1 MIIISDTGTDF
12 QGAKDTT
19 LQLCSRMKTLL
30 NQHYEIDEHVFK
42 VTARMGF
49 VLFNGNQVSV
59 DHLFERGD
67 AALYEAKNLGKDRFV
82 FSEV

>member
-1 MIIISDTGTDF
+1 
-12 QGAKDTT
+12 
-19 LQLCSRMKTLL
+19 
-30 NQHYEIDEHVFK
+30 
-42 VTARMGF
+42 MGF